1 MSEVA
6 RVIFE
11 REAIQRRVEELGHA
25 ITGDYEGRV
34 PVLVSVLKGGT
45 MFLADLLREIPGAV
59 EVRFM
64 AISRYAEGSDPH
76 AGRVRIL
83 MDVEDDLAGRDVI
96 VVEDIVDT
104 GLTLSY
110 LLANLRRR
118 GLASLEV
125 CTLLDRSKRRIVPI
139 EIKYIGF
146 DCPDDFVIGYGLD
159 HDERYRNLSSIL
171 AVSSMGVLDADPAAL
186 DHYVMGG
193 LPQQG
198 AEATVE
204 S

>member
-1 MSEVA
+1 MSDVA
-6 RVIFE
+6 RVLLE
-11 REAIQRRVEELGHA
+11 REAIQRRVAELGHA

-34 PVLVSVLKGGT
+34 PVLVSILKGGT
-45 MFLADLLREIPGAV
+45 MFLADLLRQIGGPV

-64 AISRYAEGSDPH
+64 AISRYANGAEPG
-76 AGRVRIL
+76 GRVRIL
-83 MDVEDDLAGRDVI
+83 MDIEDDLAGRDVI

-118 GLASLEV
+118 ALGSLEV
-125 CTLLDRSKRRIVPI
+125 CALLDRANRRIVPI
-139 EIKYIGF
+139 EIRYVGF
-146 DCPDDFVIGYGLD
+146 VCPDEFVVGYGLD
-159 HDERYRNLSSIL
+159 HNERYRNLSQIL
-171 AVSSMGVLDADPAAL
+171 VVPSMDVLASDPDAL
-186 DHYVMGG
+186 DVYLSGG
-193 LPQQG
+193 LPDQG